1 MLWIL
6 LLYSLAAAGLAL
18 YGFNTLF
25 TAWLYWR
32 KRADRPAL
40 PPLADFPPVTIQLPI
55 YNEMYVVERL
65 IDAAASMDW
74 PRERLQIQ
82 VLDDSDDETT
92 AIAQARVD
100 LYKSD
105 GIDISLI
112 RRADRSGYKAGALAA
127 GLPAARGEYIAIF
140 DADFV
145 PSPSFLKDTVPYF
158 TTRPELGLV
167 QTRWGHLN
175 ADYSALTRAQCI
187 ALDSHFVV
195 EQTARSRNGL
205 FMNFNGT
212 AGVWSRRC
220 IEECG
225 GWQGD
230 TLSEDLDLSYRAQ
243 IRGWKFMFLPDVVS
257 PAEIPPQIHAFKRQQ
272 FRWAKGSIQC
282 LVKIGPILITKPNLP
297 ALKRIEGILHLSAY
311 LVHPLMLVLL
321 LTLVPLLA
329 RGVRFPE
336 VMTYFSL
343 AMFGPL
349 TVFILSQRAL
359 YPDWATRF
367 RYIIFL
373 VFLGTG
379 LALNNTFAILGALT
393 RRKNTFRRTPKFSVA
408 ASGDSWNSKR
418 YMLPFGWETFGELA
432 LAAYALV
439 GVVLAWENHFIWTAP
454 FLLLYAASFGFTG
467 ILSLWHSRPSRS
479 DAVHLAAAQ

>member
-1 MLWIL
+1 MLV
-6 LLYSLAAAGLAL
+6 LYSLAAVGLAL

-32 KRADRPAL
+32 KRADTPVL
-40 PPLADFPPVTIQLPI
+40 PSLADFPTVTVQLPI
-55 YNEMYVVERL
+55 YDEMYVVERL

-92 AIAQARVD
+92 AIAQKRIE
-100 LYKSD
+100 LYKSR
-105 GIDISLI
+105 GIDIALI
-112 RRADRSGYKAGALAA
+112 KRPDRSGYKAGALAA
-127 GLPAARGEYIAIF
+127 GLASARGEYIAIF

-145 PSPSFLKDTVPYF
+145 PPAYFLKKTIPYF
-158 TTRPELGLV
+158 STRSNLGLV

-175 ADYSALTRAQCI
+175 ADYSALTRAQGI

-212 AGVWSRRC
+212 AGVWRRRC

-243 IRGWKFMFLPDVVS
+243 IRGWRFMFLPDVVS
-257 PAEIPPQIHAFKRQQ
+257 PAEIPPQIHALKRQQ

-282 LVKIGPILITKPNLP
+282 LVKIGPVLVTKPNLP
-297 ALKRIEGILHLSAY
+297 ILKRIQGILHLSAY

-321 LTLVPLLA
+321 LTLIPLMA
-329 RGVRFPE
+329 EQARFPE
-336 VMTYFSL
+336 FMAYFSL

-359 YPDWATRF
+359 YPDWGTRF

-373 VFLGTG
+373 ILLGTG
-379 LALNNTFAILGALT
+379 LALNNTFAVLGAFT
-393 RRKNTFRRTPKFSVA
+393 RQRNTFRRTPKFSVA

-418 YMLPFGWETFGELA
+418 YTLPFGWEALGELG
-432 LAAYALV
+432 LAAYALF
-439 GVVLAWENHFIWTAP
+439 GVVLALQNKFFWTAP

-467 ILSLWHSRPSRS
+467 CLSLWHSRPPGSNTIK
-479 DAVHLAAAQ
+479 LAAT